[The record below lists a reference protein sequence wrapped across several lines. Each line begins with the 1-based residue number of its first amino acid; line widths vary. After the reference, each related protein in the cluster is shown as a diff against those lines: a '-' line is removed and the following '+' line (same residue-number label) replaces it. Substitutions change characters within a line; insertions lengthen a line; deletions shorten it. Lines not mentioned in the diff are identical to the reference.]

1 MNKKLVAF
9 LLSTGILVSTC
20 GTAFANEVFVS
31 NDIGNGTNVAPMPPS
46 IQVEGQITNDIVNIP
61 APPANEGNPDFKIP
75 DITLLKKNFDDK
87 AKECEKL
94 INEINKLT
102 IILDKEGVEIK
113 RVTEDYKKGMREA
126 YDRGEDLAEIIK
138 KFDTLKDPLMQKTL
152 SNEECDKYNNLCKQL
167 EKAMNDLADI
177 GNKIAQTPHIDS
189 SRLYKECEE
198 KYYKIMDDMIVVIDK
213 YTKEINEHDINMNK
227 LWKTSREALVTL
239 QQELENPTPNKEQEF
254 KNTADE
260 MEKNKNEAM
269 DKLNNMVS
277 KLDAE
282 LMKADG
288 DREIANAK
296 AELENIINNVNN
308 MDEVYGTSLTGTI
321 MDKYRAKLLEIRTM
335 YLSKIDEIDKI
346 AKEEQNEK
354 ATITFED
361 YKLIY
366 NDLHNYEKKVK
377 TYYET
382 AYAELDTLQAEYQKK
397 IEDAF
402 KNKENKTT
410 NTTSTVSE
418 TGSRIGSSSIDSSD
432 FDSIPSSTSISRLG
446 TGNPKTGDYT
456 TLGAS
461 IATMIAGIAGIFVSR
476 KR

>member
-20 GTAFANEVFVS
+20 GTAFANN
-31 NDIGNGTNVAPMPPS
+31 NDGRVNNTNTVAPTPPTT
-46 IQVEGQITNDIVNIP
+46 QVEGQITNDIVNIP
-61 APPANEGNPDFKIP
+61 ANEEKPDFEIH
-75 DITLLKKNFDDK
+75 DITLLKKDFDDK

-113 RVTEDYKKGMREA
+113 RVTEDYKKGMCEA
-126 YDRGEDLAEIIK
+126 HERGEDLAKIIK

-177 GNKIAQTPHIDS
+177 GNTIAQTPHIDS
-189 SRLYKECEE
+189 LRLYKECRE
-198 KYYKIMDDMIVVIDK
+198 KYNELLSDVIAVTGK
-213 YTKEINEHDINMNK
+213 YTKEINEHATNMDK

-239 QQELENPTPNKEQEF
+239 QQELENPAPKEPSNPPE
-254 KNTADE
+254 E
-260 MEKNKNEAM
+260 EKVKDVE
-269 DKLNNMVS
+269 LPPFPVS
-277 KLDAE
+277 GDMQKEIDQMLKDCRAE
-282 LMKADG
+282 YEKILS
-288 DREIANAK
+288 
-296 AELENIINNVNN
+296 NVNN
-308 MDEVYGTSLTGTI
+308 VKSTETSRQAGELKSKYVDKTIDIYQKYNNIYHENSNILSDLYLKLDIKDKDYLDEMNKY
-321 MDKYRAKLLEIRTM
+321 DKYLREIQLIEEKAWDDIDRIDEE
-335 YLSKIDEIDKI
+335 YRDKID
-346 AKEEQNEK
+346 K
-354 ATITFED
+354 A
-361 YKLIY
+361 
-366 NDLHNYEKKVK
+366 YEV
-377 TYYET
+377 
-382 AYAELDTLQAEYQKK
+382 LS
-397 IEDAF
+397 
-402 KNKENKTT
+402 NKTT

-418 TGSRIGSSSIDSSD
+418 TGSRIGSSRIGSSSIDSSD

-446 TGNPKTGDYT
+446 TSSPKTGDYT

>member
-20 GTAFANEVFVS
+20 GTAFANN
-31 NDIGNGTNVAPMPPS
+31 NDGRVDNTNTVAPTPPN

-75 DITLLKKNFDDK
+75 DITLLKKDFDDK

-102 IILDKEGVEIK
+102 IILDKEGIEIK

-126 YDRGEDLAEIIK
+126 HERGEDLAEIIK

-177 GNKIAQTPHIDS
+177 GNKIQQTPHIDS
-189 SRLYKECEE
+189 SRLSDECRE
-198 KYYKIMDDMIVVIDK
+198 KYNELLSDVIAVTGK
-213 YTKEINEHDINMNK
+213 YTKEINEHATNMDK

-239 QQELENPTPNKEQEF
+239 QQELENPAPKEPSNPPEEEKVKDVELPPFPVSGDMQKEIDQLLKDYRAEYEKLLSNVSNV
-254 KNTADE
+254 KNTETSRQSGRLKDKYNE
-260 MEKNKNEAM
+260 QVIDIHNKYYNIYNKNSN
-269 DKLNNMVS
+269 KLSELYLKHDLKHENYI
-277 KLDAE
+277 AE
-282 LMKADG
+282 
-288 DREIANAK
+288 
-296 AELENIINNVNN
+296 
-308 MDEVYGTSLTGTI
+308 
-321 MDKYRAKLLEIRTM
+321 MDKYDKYLREIDNMKQEAWDDLDRIDEE
-335 YLSKIDEIDKI
+335 YSDKID
-346 AKEEQNEK
+346 K
-354 ATITFED
+354 A
-361 YKLIY
+361 
-366 NDLHNYEKKVK
+366 YEV
-377 TYYET
+377 
-382 AYAELDTLQAEYQKK
+382 LS
-397 IEDAF
+397 
-402 KNKENKTT
+402 NKTT

-418 TGSRIGSSSIDSSD
+418 TGSRIGSSRIGSSSIDSSD

-446 TGNPKTGDYT
+446 TSSPKTGDYT

>member
-20 GTAFANEVFVS
+20 GTAFANEVV
-31 NDIGNGTNVAPMPPS
+31 VAP
-46 IQVEGQITNDIVNIP
+46 QTNNKVNVEDSQTNNKVEQPQQITP
-61 APPANEGNPDFKIP
+61 APPINEGNPDFKIP
-75 DITLLKKNFDDK
+75 DITLLKKDFDDK

-126 YDRGEDLAEIIK
+126 HERGEDLAEIIK
-138 KFDTLKDPLMQKTL
+138 KFDTLKDPLIQKTL

-177 GNKIAQTPHIDS
+177 GNTIAQTPHIDS
-189 SRLYKECEE
+189 SRLSDECRE
-198 KYYKIMDDMIVVIDK
+198 KYNELLINFIAVTDK
-213 YTKEINEHDINMNK
+213 YTKEINEHATNMDK

-239 QQELENPTPNKEQEF
+239 QQELENPAPKEPSNPPE
-254 KNTADE
+254 E
-260 MEKNKNEAM
+260 EKVKDVE
-269 DKLNNMVS
+269 LPPFPVS
-277 KLDAE
+277 GDMQKEIDQMLKDCRAE
-282 LMKADG
+282 YEKILS
-288 DREIANAK
+288 
-296 AELENIINNVNN
+296 NVNN
-308 MDEVYGTSLTGTI
+308 VKSTETSRQAGELKSKYVDKTIDIYQKYNNIYHENSNILSDLYLKLDIKDKDYLDEMNKY
-321 MDKYRAKLLEIRTM
+321 DKYLREIQLIEEKAWDDIDRIDEE
-335 YLSKIDEIDKI
+335 YRDKID
-346 AKEEQNEK
+346 K
-354 ATITFED
+354 A
-361 YKLIY
+361 
-366 NDLHNYEKKVK
+366 YEV
-377 TYYET
+377 
-382 AYAELDTLQAEYQKK
+382 LS
-397 IEDAF
+397 
-402 KNKENKTT
+402 NKTT

-418 TGSRIGSSSIDSSD
+418 TGSRIGSSRIGSSSIDSSD

-446 TGNPKTGDYT
+446 TSSPKTGDYT

>member
-20 GTAFANEVFVS
+20 GTAFANN
-31 NDIGNGTNVAPMPPS
+31 NDGRVDNTNTVAPTPPTT
-46 IQVEGQITNDIVNIP
+46 QVEGQITNDIVNIP
-61 APPANEGNPDFKIP
+61 ANEEKPDFEIH
-75 DITLLKKNFDDK
+75 DITLLKKDFDNK

-126 YDRGEDLAEIIK
+126 HERGEDLAEIIK
-138 KFDTLKDPLMQKTL
+138 KFDTLKDPLIQKTL

-177 GNKIAQTPHIDS
+177 GNTIAQTPHIDS
-189 SRLYKECEE
+189 SRLSDECRE
-198 KYYKIMDDMIVVIDK
+198 KYNELLSDVIAVTGK
-213 YTKEINEHDINMNK
+213 YTKEINEHATNMNK

-239 QQELENPTPNKEQEF
+239 QQELENPAPKEPSNPPE
-254 KNTADE
+254 E
-260 MEKNKNEAM
+260 EKVKDVE
-269 DKLNNMVS
+269 LPPFPVS
-277 KLDAE
+277 GDMQKEIDQLLKDCRAE
-282 LMKADG
+282 YEKILS
-288 DREIANAK
+288 
-296 AELENIINNVNN
+296 NVNN
-308 MDEVYGTSLTGTI
+308 VKSTETSRQAGELKSKYVDKTIDIYQKYNNIYHENSNILSDLYLKLDIKDKDYLDEMNKY
-321 MDKYRAKLLEIRTM
+321 DKYLREIQLIEEKAWDDIDRIDEE
-335 YLSKIDEIDKI
+335 YRDKID
-346 AKEEQNEK
+346 K
-354 ATITFED
+354 A
-361 YKLIY
+361 
-366 NDLHNYEKKVK
+366 YEV
-377 TYYET
+377 
-382 AYAELDTLQAEYQKK
+382 LS
-397 IEDAF
+397 
-402 KNKENKTT
+402 NKTT

-418 TGSRIGSSSIDSSD
+418 TGSRIGSSRIGSSSIDSSD

-446 TGNPKTGDYT
+446 TSSPKTGDYT

>member
-20 GTAFANEVFVS
+20 GTAFANN
-31 NDIGNGTNVAPMPPS
+31 NDGRVDNTNTVAPTPPTT
-46 IQVEGQITNDIVNIP
+46 QVEGQITNDIVNIP
-61 APPANEGNPDFKIP
+61 ANEEKPDFEIH
-75 DITLLKKNFDDK
+75 DITLLKKDFDDK

-126 YDRGEDLAEIIK
+126 HERGEDLAEIIK

-167 EKAMNDLADI
+167 EKAMNDLAYI
-177 GNKIAQTPHIDS
+177 GNRIAQTPHIDS
-189 SRLYKECEE
+189 SRLSNECRE
-198 KYYKIMDDMIVVIDK
+198 KYNKLLSDVIAVTGK
-213 YTKEINEHDINMNK
+213 YTKEINEHATNMDK

-239 QQELENPTPNKEQEF
+239 QQELENPAPKEPSNPPE
-254 KNTADE
+254 E
-260 MEKNKNEAM
+260 EKVKDVE
-269 DKLNNMVS
+269 LPPFPVS
-277 KLDAE
+277 GDMQKEIDQLLKDCRAE
-282 LMKADG
+282 YEKILS
-288 DREIANAK
+288 
-296 AELENIINNVNN
+296 NVNN
-308 MDEVYGTSLTGTI
+308 VKSTETSRQAGELKSKYVDKTIDIYQKYNNIYHENSNILGDLYLKLDIKDKDYLDEMNKY
-321 MDKYRAKLLEIRTM
+321 DKYLREIQLIEEKAWDDIDRIDEE
-335 YLSKIDEIDKI
+335 YRDKID
-346 AKEEQNEK
+346 K
-354 ATITFED
+354 A
-361 YKLIY
+361 
-366 NDLHNYEKKVK
+366 YEV
-377 TYYET
+377 
-382 AYAELDTLQAEYQKK
+382 LS
-397 IEDAF
+397 
-402 KNKENKTT
+402 NKTT

-418 TGSRIGSSSIDSSD
+418 TGSRIGSSRIGSSSIDSSD

-446 TGNPKTGDYT
+446 TSSPKTGDYT

>member
-20 GTAFANEVFVS
+20 GTVFANN
-31 NDIGNGTNVAPMPPS
+31 NDGRVDNTNTVAPTPPTT
-46 IQVEGQITNDIVNIP
+46 QVEGQITNDIVNIP
-61 APPANEGNPDFKIP
+61 ANEEKPDFEIH
-75 DITLLKKNFDDK
+75 DITLLKKDFDNK

-126 YDRGEDLAEIIK
+126 HERGEDLAEIIK
-138 KFDTLKDPLMQKTL
+138 KFDTLKDPLIQKTL

-177 GNKIAQTPHIDS
+177 GNTIAQTPHIDS
-189 SRLYKECEE
+189 SRLSDECRE
-198 KYYKIMDDMIVVIDK
+198 KYNELLINFIAVTDK
-213 YTKEINEHDINMNK
+213 YTKEINEHATNMDK

-239 QQELENPTPNKEQEF
+239 QQELENPAPKKPSNPPEEEKVKDVELPPFPVSGDMQKEIDQMLKDCRAEY
-254 KNTADE
+254 
-260 MEKNKNEAM
+260 EKI
-269 DKLNNMVS
+269 LS
-277 KLDAE
+277 
-282 LMKADG
+282 
-288 DREIANAK
+288 
-296 AELENIINNVNN
+296 NVNN
-308 MDEVYGTSLTGTI
+308 VKSTETSRQAGELKSKYVDKTIDIYQKYNNIYHENSNILSDLYLKLDIKDKDYLDEMNKY
-321 MDKYRAKLLEIRTM
+321 DKYLREIQLIEEKAWDDIDRIDEE
-335 YLSKIDEIDKI
+335 YRDKID
-346 AKEEQNEK
+346 K
-354 ATITFED
+354 A
-361 YKLIY
+361 
-366 NDLHNYEKKVK
+366 YEV
-377 TYYET
+377 
-382 AYAELDTLQAEYQKK
+382 LS
-397 IEDAF
+397 
-402 KNKENKTT
+402 NKTT

-418 TGSRIGSSSIDSSD
+418 TGSRIGSSRIGSSSIDSSD

-446 TGNPKTGDYT
+446 TSSPKTGDYT